1 MSTSN
6 KNFLPIPIQ
15 HTDDKKRKIR
25 IKKNVLDWNA
35 KLHDHNPN
43 DYYKFIYTLLSNY
56 GLLSDDEINKI
67 LDSEGMK
74 MMTSAVTHWSVAEE
88 VDDYEVWETLGDST
102 LNKIM
107 VWYMFRRFPEA
118 TSEELTEA
126 KKINVSKGQFPV
138 YAHTLNLPQ
147 FVRYRSVNYQSGK
160 NILTISLD
168 KSMKEDTFEA
178 FFGALEYLI
187 DSRIILGAGYIVC
200 YNIVSHILD
209 QQQMTVELSKI
220 KDSITQLKEIFDSRK
235 KFGDSF
241 EYNFDY
247 QNKKQYVTLKFNK
260 DNPSPI
266 VNWDLFIKDIPAYA
280 GRDKKPY
287 IFKIDVKDVY
297 NEKDGQRKGS
307 EKALIFLKKYFN
319 IDWQSSTHK

>member
-1 MSTSN
+1 MDQLKKGSAN
-6 KNFLPIPIQ
+6 KNFLPVPIQ
-15 HTDDKKRKIR
+15 HADDKKRKIR
-25 IKKNVLDWNA
+25 LKKNVLNWDA
-35 KLHDHNPN
+35 TLHDHNPE

-56 GLLSDDEINKI
+56 GLLTDDEINKL
-67 LDSEGMK
+67 LDNDGMK
-74 MMTSAVTHWSVAEE
+74 ILTSAVTHWSVGED
-88 VDDYEVWETLGDST
+88 VDDYEVWETLGDVT

-138 YAHTLNLPQ
+138 YAHTLHLPQ

-160 NILTISLD
+160 NILTIGLD

-187 DSRIILGAGYIVC
+187 DGRIMLGAGYIVC
-200 YNIVSHILD
+200 YNIVSYILD

-220 KDSITQLKEIFDSRK
+220 KDSITQLKEIFDTRK
-235 KFGDSF
+235 KLGDSF
-241 EYNFDY
+241 EYVFDY
-247 QNKKQYVTLKFNK
+247 ANRKETVILKFNK

-266 VNWDLFIKDIPAYA
+266 IHKDFE
-280 GRDKKPY
+280 GKKPPHT
-287 IFKIDVKDVY
+287 IKLEVKNIQ
-297 NEKDGQRKGS
+297 NEKDGQRRAS
-307 EKALIFLKKYFN
+307 EQALIFLKKYCN
-319 IDWQSSTHK
+319 IDWQSSTNK